1 MWDFL
6 FHLLADSPQAYVI
19 LFALAAL
26 DAVFP
31 VAPSETGLILAGL
44 LCVSGPHLSLTLVIV
59 SAAAGAFLGDSSS
72 YALGRLAGGPL
83 RRRLTRRERSRRLM
97 EWAGT
102 QLERRGGMLIAVSRF
117 VPGGRTAT
125 TLTAG
130 ITRFPYPRFA
140 AFDGVAAVSWA
151 LYGGLLGYFGGRM
164 FHDKPWAALLVALGI
179 AGAIAI
185 GNEAWQRTRNHA

>member
-1 MWDFL
+1 MWDTL

-19 LFALAAL
+19 LFSLAAL

-44 LCVSGPHLSLTLVIV
+44 LCAQGTHLSLTLVLV
-59 SAAAGAFLGDSSS
+59 SAAAGAFVGDSTS

-83 RRRLTRRERSRRLM
+83 RRRLQKRERSRRLM

-102 QLERRGGMLIAVSRF
+102 QLERRGGVLIAISRF

-130 ITRFPYPRFA
+130 ISRFPYPRFA
-140 AFDGVAAVSWA
+140 AFDFVAAVAWA

-179 AGAIAI
+179 AGAIAV
-185 GNEAWQRTRNHA
+185 GNEAWQRARHHA